1 MKMFLS
7 LRPAWLALALLAPSA
22 HAAEIGDPAAPLAI
36 AEWVKGSPI
45 TLAEAKGK
53 KILVVEFWAT
63 WCPPCRTSIPHLTE
77 LQKKYR
83 DKDVVFIGVTD
94 ESAAVVKP
102 FVKKMGDQMD
112 YAVAIDKDR
121 QTSAGYMQAYKQGGI
136 PHAFI
141 VDKAGRVVW
150 QGHPMAALDKA
161 LDEVIAGTLDLDKVR
176 KRSRAEAMLQEYQQ
190 LVFSGQE
197 GARSEELEKEL
208 VALDQDLG
216 GIQAGRKFDPAA
228 MRQQMKFSRAF
239 RNYQRAL
246 VEDQADAAKLAEL
259 EQALKAAAPE
269 GFDLAGFKQDLT
281 AQRTIQAYLEEVTG
295 DADDAKLA
303 TLGRELGA
311 IQTKNAPLLNE
322 VAWTLLTEEGVKKR
336 DLPLACK
343 LAKAAYDACEGREA
357 AIVDTYARALF
368 DTGKVAEAIEYQ
380 KKAVAL
386 AENDAVREQ
395 LTEALKRYEAAAA
408 K

>member
-1 MKMFLS
+1 M
-7 LRPAWLALALLAPSA
+7 PSP
-22 HAAEIGDPAAPLAI
+22 HAAEIGDPAAPLAV

-45 TLAEAKGK
+45 TLAEAKDK

-63 WCPPCRTSIPHLTE
+63 WCGPCRTSIPHLTE

-94 ESAAVVKP
+94 EAAAVVKP

-112 YAVAIDKDR
+112 YSVAIDEDR

-150 QGHPMAALDKA
+150 QGHPMASIDKA
-161 LDEVIAGTLDLDKVR
+161 LDEVIAGTLDLDKAR
-176 KRSRAEAMLQEYQQ
+176 KRSRAETLLQEYQR
-190 LVFSGQE
+190 LLLGGRE

-208 VALDQDLG
+208 VALDQELG

-228 MRQQMKFSRAF
+228 VRRQVQFSRLF
-239 RNYQRAL
+239 RDYQRAL
-246 VEDQADAAKLAEL
+246 LEDQPDAAKLAEL
-259 EQALKAAAPE
+259 EQALKAVAPAN
-269 GFDLAGFKQDLT
+269 FDPAGLKMDLL
-281 AQRTIQAYLEEVTG
+281 AQRVIQAYLEEVTG
-295 DADDAKLA
+295 DADEAKLA
-303 TLGRELGA
+303 TLGRELGG
-311 IQTKNAPLLNE
+311 IETRNPRLLNE
-322 VAWTLLTEEGVKKR
+322 VAWALLTEEGIKKR
-336 DLPLACK
+336 DLPLASK

-368 DTGKVAEAIEYQ
+368 DMGKVAEAIEYQ

>member
-176 KRSRAEAMLQEYQQ
+176 KRSRAETMLQEYQQ

>member
-1 MKMFLS
+1 MKTFLS
-7 LRPAWLALALLAPSA
+7 LRPAWLALALLAPGT
-22 HAAEIGDPAAPLAI
+22 HAAEIGDPAAPLAV

-94 ESAAVVKP
+94 EAAAVVKP

-112 YAVAIDKDR
+112 YSVAIDKDR

-150 QGHPMAALDKA
+150 QGHPMASIDKA

-176 KRSRAEAMLQEYQQ
+176 KRSRAEALLQEYQQ
-190 LVFSGQE
+190 LVFDSRE

-208 VALDQDLG
+208 VALDQELG
-216 GIQAGRKFDPAA
+216 GIQAGRKFDPAVL
-228 MRQQMKFSRAF
+228 RQQVQFSRAL
-239 RNYQRAL
+239 RDYQRAL
-246 VEDQADAAKLAEL
+246 VGGQADAAKLAEL
-259 EQALKAAAPE
+259 EQTLKAAAPE
-269 GFDLAGFKQDLT
+269 GFNLAGFKQDLS
-281 AQRTIQAYLEEVTG
+281 AQRAIQAYLEEATG
-295 DADDAKLA
+295 DADEAKLA

-311 IQTKNAPLLNE
+311 IETKNASLLNE
-322 VAWTLLTEEGVKKR
+322 VAWALLTEEGIKKR

-343 LAKAAYDACEGREA
+343 LAKAAFDACDGREA

-368 DTGKVAEAIEYQ
+368 DTGKVAEAVEYQ

>member
-1 MKMFLS
+1 MKTLLS
-7 LRPAWLALALLAPSA
+7 LRPAWLALAILTPSVG
-22 HAAEIGDPAAPLAI
+22 AAELGDPAAPLAV

-77 LQKKYR
+77 LQKTYR
-83 DKDVVFIGVTD
+83 EKDVIFIGVTD
-94 ESAAVVKP
+94 EAAAVVKP

-112 YAVAIDKDR
+112 YAVVIDKDR

-150 QGHPMAALDKA
+150 QGHPMAKLDKA
-161 LDEVIAGTLDLDKVR
+161 LDEVIAGTLDLDKAR
-176 KRSRAEAMLQEYQQ
+176 KRSRAETLLQEYRQ
-190 LVFSGQE
+190 LVFGERES
-197 GARSEELEKEL
+197 ARSEELEKEL
-208 VALDQDLG
+208 VALDLELG
-216 GIQAGRKFDPAA
+216 GIQPGRKFDPAA
-228 MRQQMKFSRAF
+228 LRQQMQFSRAL
-239 RNYQRAL
+239 RDYQRAL
-246 VEDQADAAKLAEL
+246 AETQPDAAKLAEL
-259 EQALKAAAPE
+259 ERALKAAAPD
-269 GFDLAGFKQDLT
+269 GFDLAGFKRDMT
-281 AQRTIQAYLEEVTG
+281 AQRAIQAYLEEATG
-295 DADDAKLA
+295 EADDAKLA
-303 TLGRELGA
+303 ALGRELGA
-311 IQTKNAPLLNE
+311 IETKNASLLNE
-322 VAWTLLTEEGVKKR
+322 VAWTLLTEEGIKKR
-336 DLPLACK
+336 DLPLAYK
-343 LAKAAYDACEGREA
+343 LAKAAFDACDGRQA

-395 LTEALKRYEAAAA
+395 LTEALKRYETAA